1 MLKIYHLSTYRL
13 IYRVN
18 THELTL
24 NGVFGSSSES
34 IASWGVMCKG
44 PDSVKIVLLGVLGEV
59 GIPIKHLEN

>member
-1 MLKIYHLSTYRL
+1 MGS
-13 IYRVN
+13 
-18 THELTL
+18 L